1 MAFCKHCGAEINEGA
16 AFCPKCGASLNPAPE
31 QDLSQ
36 NQFPNQNQY
45 QYQNQNQYQYQNPNQ
60 NQYNSQ
66 PPVVDSGSIGWG
78 VLGFC
83 IPIVGLILF
92 LVWKDQ
98 KPRTAKVA
106 GIGALISVVVGI
118 LWYVLVIGVGMMA
131 YMA

>member
-1 MAFCKHCGAEINEGA
+1 MSYCKHCGAELSEGA
-16 AFCPKCGASLNPAPE
+16 AFCPKCGAPQNAAPAPE

-45 QYQNQNQYQYQNPNQ
+45 QYQNQNP
-60 NQYNSQ
+60 YNSQ
-66 PPVVDSGSIGWG
+66 PPVTDSGSIGWG

-106 GIGALISVVVGI
+106 GIGALVGVI
-118 LWYVLVIGVGMMA
+118 IGVLWYVLVIGVGMMA
-131 YMA
+131 AIA